1 MGFIPI
7 VTFWQVVVDLVIGTS
22 APPGHGHR
30 FGVAQAEAWSL
41 ILPPQGWSTADTA
54 RLVTVLAEAG

>member
-1 MGFIPI
+1 
-7 VTFWQVVVDLVIGTS
+7 VVDLVIGTS

-41 ILPPQGWSTADTA
+41 ILPPEGWSSADTH
-54 RLVTVLAEAG
+54 RLVAVLEEIG